1 MQQLA
6 IHPERCTR
14 CGRCQRVC
22 PVKLFNVDPGR
33 ATVPRANAGEAC
45 IACGHCVAACPTGA
59 IQLNGVRPDTL
70 ESANGPLPGF
80 DEIRRLVVRRR
91 SVRLYQQ
98 RLVPRAEIERI
109 LDAVRWSPTAVNR
122 QQVSWTV
129 VMPPERVK
137 EIAGQVVD
145 YVRLQGDRNGIV
157 KAWDNGFDAVM
168 RGAPHFIAAHGF
180 ADDPWAKTD
189 CVIATTLFDVLA
201 RAAGLGTC
209 WGGYF
214 LWAASEHRPIADGL
228 GIPDDHVFYGG
239 LMLGYPLAAYLRV
252 PTRKPVSADWVE

>member
-1 MQQLA
+1 MQQLT
-6 IHPERCTR
+6 ILPERCTR

-22 PVKLFNVDPGR
+22 PVKLFSVDPLR
-33 ATVPRANAGEAC
+33 ATVPRENAGEAC

-59 IQLNGVRPDTL
+59 IQLNGVREGSDASPT
-70 ESANGPLPGF
+70 PGF

-214 LWAASEHRPIADGL
+214 LWAAS
-228 GIPDDHVFYGG
+228 
-239 LMLGYPLAAYLRV
+239 
-252 PTRKPVSADWVE
+252 